1 MCQPLVV
8 EQISDGGV
16 CLFWHHD
23 SDDGVREAM
32 QQCSSRGLSLRYHTV
47 AGHRTVTV
55 TVNTQRLMIS
65 GATTQK
71 FDQISCAMEAQSR
84 YVDGAIFRKKTSQ
97 AFNSAYA
104 APFVLSVLEVE
115 CQEGRGNFE
124 EPSACAVRD
133 DADLPWLALSPVLDD
148 VDWFSGKAQ
157 PPDAV

>member
-16 CLFWHHD
+16 CLFWPTIAMTG
-23 SDDGVREAM
+23 SRGYAAM
-32 QQCSSRGLSLRYHTV
+32 QQQGLVFKVSYSSW
-47 AGHRTVTV
+47 APVTV
-55 TVNTQRLMIS
+55 TVNIQRLMIS

-148 VDWFSGKAQ
+148 VDGLSWILSA
-157 PPDAV
+157 